1 MGQDASWRDREGI
14 PEGAAPLRAS
24 LADPRKWLE
33 DQCRLAQMPN
43 FMEATLASLRAN
55 IGVAGQRDVLVDQL
69 PRLRMPTLIVWG
81 VEDRVFPYWQEK
93 LQEKGSPMTT
103 VHLKPVEE
111 QVVALM
117 GASSGIG
124 RETALRFAERGAKVV
139 VSARGEEGLDSL
151 AEEIRR
157 GNGEAT
163 PVVADTSE
171 YEQVK
176 AVADRAVEEYGRLD
190 CWVHLAAVGLFA
202 TFEQTTPEE
211 FERVIDVNLMGQVY
225 GAMAALPH
233 LKREGRGALIHIS
246 SVEAKRSF
254 PFHSAYGASK
264 HGIDGFLEALRV
276 ELKREGW
283 PISVTQVMP
292 GTINTPFFDKG
303 RTKLGVKPVGVP
315 PIYEPQTVANVI
327 LYAAEHPTR
336 DLVCGGAAQALI
348 LNQRLSPRMLDAIL
362 ATRTGFSPQKTKEP
376 RSEEDPDN
384 LYGPI
389 QGHDTAKNG
398 FRAFSRSLYNW
409 LQMHPTLRRG
419 AAAGTALGLLVALR
433 RSS

>member
-1 MGQDASWRDREGI
+1 
-14 PEGAAPLRAS
+14 
-24 LADPRKWLE
+24 
-33 DQCRLAQMPN
+33 
-43 FMEATLASLRAN
+43 
-55 IGVAGQRDVLVDQL
+55 
-69 PRLRMPTLIVWG
+69 
-81 VEDRVFPYWQEK
+81 
-93 LQEKGSPMTT
+93 MTT
-103 VHLKPVEE
+103 VDLKPVEE

-124 RETALRFAERGAKVV
+124 RATALRFAKRGARVV

-151 AEEIRR
+151 VEEIRR
-157 GNGEAT
+157 EGGEAMA
-163 PVVADTSE
+163 VVADTSDFE
-171 YEQVK
+171 HVK
-176 AVADRAVEEYGRLD
+176 AVADRTVEEYGRLD
-190 CWVHLAAVGLFA
+190 TWVHLAAVGLFA
-202 TFEQTTPEE
+202 TFEDTSPEE
-211 FERVIDVNLMGQVY
+211 FERVIEVNLMGQVY

-264 HGIDGFLEALRV
+264 HGMDGFLEALRV
-276 ELKREGW
+276 ELKHEGW

-327 LYAAEHPTR
+327 LYAAEHPAR

-362 ATRTGFSPQKTKEP
+362 ATRAGFSPQKTKEP

-384 LYGPI
+384 LYAPI